1 MPRTNYRIS
10 LLIIPLIIIDQLV
23 KYINLKYYP
32 SAVSINKGVVFG
44 FINNIYLVIIL
55 TFIGIVVL
63 YYLFKNNNKNNIFPI
78 VLILAGAISNIIDR
92 FVYGGVI
99 DYINL
104 FNYSQ
109 LNIADIYI
117 FIGVAVYLYWL
128 IKNPAQKPIKK

>member
-1 MPRTNYRIS
+1 MD
-10 LLIIPLIIIDQLV
+10 L
-23 KYINLKYYP
+23 
-32 SAVSINKGVVFG
+32 SI
-44 FINNIYLVIIL
+44 